1 MQHTEGKDCKNQIG
15 SSRAISFFFF
25 FFYYKCRWLNKG
37 LISLSDATSLLLTD
51 FSFSFFFFFNEEP
64 LDILDQLLSTSWWG
78 SSQICKKPRGGRF
91 VGGTLYSH
99 VLFIWHPWHL
109 AQSTLLVNVEKK
121 QCLSSAQL
129 LFRLQNMNYFKLS
142 IL

>member
-15 SSRAISFFFF
+15 SSRAISF

-64 LDILDQLLSTSWWG
+64 LDILD
-78 SSQICKKPRGGRF
+78 
-91 VGGTLYSH
+91 
-99 VLFIWHPWHL
+99 
-109 AQSTLLVNVEKK
+109 
-121 QCLSSAQL
+121 
-129 LFRLQNMNYFKLS
+129 
-142 IL
+142 